1 MQPLRRDDPR
11 SVGGFLLLGRLG
23 AGGMGV
29 VYLARS
35 TGGTLVALK
44 VIRAEYADDADFRVR
59 FRREAEAAARLG
71 GPWLVP
77 VRDAAPEAPE
87 PWLAT
92 AFVPGPSLADAVRL
106 HGPLPVRGVRVLGA
120 RLAEALTEV
129 HSAGLVHRDVKPG
142 NVLLALDGPRLI
154 DFGIARSSGST
165 ALTASGVVIGSPG
178 FLSPEQAQSRA
189 DIGPPSDVF
198 SLGCVLV
205 YAATG
210 ARPFGTGSAPAVLF
224 RTVHEAPDLAKVPL
238 VLVELLTA
246 CLAKDPADRPT
257 ADELRGALAPV
268 DDGPWLPAE
277 LPRLIAEHSARVL
290 TMPDPEPLPAPAPAT
305 APAQEIAPERSSLSR
320 RRLLTLGSAAGVVA
334 VGGGLAVWN
343 ALRDGG
349 TVGSAPPSGNRPRYV
364 IGLHGDLSGRRG
376 PDGTA
381 QERGARLAVDAFNA
395 RADRG
400 FDLALTVRDDR
411 GDTRRAREVAAAF
424 AADRTV
430 YAVIGPTGDAETESA
445 APVYEKA
452 LLPMLALSPGTDAFT
467 TAGNRV
473 LFQLRPADNIL
484 WAPLVRYLTDV
495 GAVRRTA
502 VVDDRATPMGSWM
515 TAKNVAA
522 NPPSQG
528 SVSTHA
534 VPAGSEDFAP
544 LAAAVLAGRAE
555 AVVYGGTSPRR
566 AARCARALRAAG
578 FTGIC
583 LATQPVLEKAFLSEA
598 GDAAEGWVFSATYVD
613 PAELPGA
620 DAFVTS
626 YLKRF
631 RVRRVERYA
640 MEAYDA
646 VFFLAEGLAG
656 DGERTAERGALV
668 RGLRSVTYRGLAKTV
683 EFRPPSQ
690 EFEPERGLF
699 LYRVDKDGPR
709 FLGQY
714 AEVVKG

>member
-1 MQPLRRDDPR
+1 MGAVQPLRRDDPR

-44 VIRAEYADDADFRVR
+44 VIRAEYTDDTDFRVR
-59 FRREAEAAARLG
+59 FRREAEAAARLT

-77 VRDAAPEAPE
+77 VREAAPEAPE

-92 AFVPGPSLADAVRL
+92 AFVPGPSLADAVRV
-106 HGPLPVRGVRVLGA
+106 HGPLPVHSVRVLGT

-129 HSAGLVHRDVKPG
+129 HTAGLVHRDVKPG

-154 DFGIARSSGST
+154 DFGIARSAGST
-165 ALTASGVVIGSPG
+165 ALTESGVVIGSPG

-210 ARPFGTGSAPAVLF
+210 GRPFGTGSAPAVLF
-224 RTVHEAPDLAKVPL
+224 RTVHEPPDLSQVPSS
-238 VLVELLTA
+238 LVELLTE
-246 CLAKDPADRPT
+246 CLAKDPASRPT
-257 ADELRGALAPV
+257 TTELRGALAAA

-290 TMPDPEPLPAPAPAT
+290 TLPDPEPEASHAPTRQT
-305 APAQEIAPERSSLSR
+305 APDRSPLSR
-320 RRLLTLGSAAGVVA
+320 RRLLALGSAAGVVTI
-334 VGGGLAVWN
+334 GGGLAAWN
-343 ALRDGG
+343 AVRNDG
-349 TVGSAPPSGNRPRYV
+349 TPGSAPPSGKRPRYV

-381 QERGARLAVDAFNA
+381 QERGARLAVDEFNA
-395 RADRG
+395 RTDRG
-400 FDLALTVRDDR
+400 FDLALKVRDDG
-411 GDTRRAREVAAAF
+411 GDAGRAREVAAAF
-424 AADRTV
+424 AADQAV
-430 YAVIGPTGDAETESA
+430 YAVIGPTGDAEAETA
-445 APVYEKA
+445 APVYEEA
-452 LLPMLALSPGTDAFT
+452 LLPVVALSPGTDTFT
-467 TAGNRV
+467 IASNRV
-473 LFQLRPADNIL
+473 LFQLRPNDNIL
-484 WAPLVRYLTDV
+484 WAPLVRYLTEV
-495 GAVRRTA
+495 GSVRRTA

-515 TAKNVAA
+515 TTKNVSA

-528 SVSTHA
+528 SVSTH
-534 VPAGSEDFAP
+534 VIPADSEDFGP
-544 LAAAVLAGRAE
+544 VAAAVLARRAE
-555 AVVYGGTSPRR
+555 AVVYGGTSPHR
-566 AARCARALRAAG
+566 AALCARALRGAG

-583 LATQPVLEKAFLSEA
+583 LATQPVLEKAFLTEA
-598 GDAAEGWVFSATYVD
+598 GGAAEKWVISATYVD
-613 PAELPGA
+613 PAELPRAEG
-620 DAFVTS
+620 FVAS

-631 RVRRVERYA
+631 GVRQVGRYA

-646 VFFLAEGLAG
+646 VFFLVEGLG
-656 DGERTAERGALV
+656 GHGERTAERGALV

-683 EFRPPSQ
+683 EFPPPSQ
-690 EFEPERGLF
+690 EFVPDEGLF
-699 LYRVDKDGPR
+699 LYRVEKGGPH

-714 AEVVKG
+714 AQVVRG